1 MKTYSK
7 LTSLK
12 EIPADSLKNME
23 ANNLLAHKVAYGIMN
38 EINRCTKSYSFPA
51 TSSWVFFLT

>member
-23 ANNLLAHKVAYGIMN
+23 ANNLLAHKVA
-38 EINRCTKSYSFPA
+38 
-51 TSSWVFFLT
+51 